1 MAALLRRER
10 NVDARQ
16 LPMDCPRLAGIPRW
30 QPDPKR
36 QGHPIDP
43 AHLSRARRSHM
54 SVTCHA
60 GRSRQMQRAKR
71 PTRPT
76 AGGSPRAGAMVRAAW
91 RWLRTSN
98 RYWLTTPE
106 SPVTAG
112 LKQRR
117 PKPVRPVDSTTGQLA
132 RGGESSSKKEAL
144 RALLAEAARMPDLL
158 AMRRQAMAQQLV
170 RSL

>member
-1 MAALLRRER
+1 MHANCPWTARVWQEFRAGNLTRSARDILLTLRTYRGPGG
-10 NVDARQ
+10 
-16 LPMDCPRLAGIPRW
+16 LICPSHATLA
-30 QPDPKR
+30 D
-36 QGHPIDP
+36 
-43 AHLSRARRSHM
+43 RAKCSVRS
-54 SVTCHA
+54 V
-60 GRSRQMQRAKR
+60 QRALQQADHLGLVR
-71 PTRPT
+71 WAER
-76 AGGSPRAGAMVRAAW
+76 RVRAAW